1 MFLVLASYRVTVILK
16 VWTVPVPPSTAFHLP
31 AKLLW
36 LERRAPV
43 LSFRAP
49 SGGMGKVE
57 PHNRDLLVTCRR
69 APRAGLFLLLKM
81 KFCSTLAPVMLMM
94 RLQRVGRKND
104 PSYRIVV
111 TDKRTGPKSNK
122 HIAILGSYNPKLD
135 HVQVD
140 KAAATEWLSK
150 GVQPSDTVHN
160 ILVAQKV
167 IEGKKINVLPKKSP
181 IVDEE
186 ALAKEAEEKAAAEA
200 KAKEEAEAPAEEP
213 AQESEDSQEDKSTEE
228 TVEEAPTEEVE
239 APEAEAE
246 ESVSEATEKKE

>member
-1 MFLVLASYRVTVILK
+1 
-16 VWTVPVPPSTAFHLP
+16 
-31 AKLLW
+31 
-36 LERRAPV
+36 
-43 LSFRAP
+43 
-49 SGGMGKVE
+49 
-57 PHNRDLLVTCRR
+57 
-69 APRAGLFLLLKM
+69 
-81 KFCSTLAPVMLMM
+81 MM

-122 HIAILGSYNPKLD
+122 HIAILGSYNPKMN

-186 ALAKEAEEKAAAEA
+186 ALAREAQEKADAEA
-200 KAKEEAEAPAEEP
+200 KAKEEAEAAAAEAEAPAEESTDAP
-213 AQESEDSQEDKSTEE
+213 ADEAAEE
-228 TVEEAPTEEVE
+228 TPAEEEKADEAPVEEAP
-239 APEAEAE
+239 AAAE
-246 ESVSEATEKKE
+246 ETPEEEKKD